1 MKKFNTSDPESGS
14 DENDSDIESQ
24 KGIKPLVNALKN
36 HENHKFDLND
46 NFFLAM
52 NGEIELLDKILPEDI
67 DRYDSHN
74 FSVLHYATRFQHYEL
89 AIGLIEK
96 GAKINHKDKEK
107 TPFHLVCE
115 HSKLLNGDQSSKLL
129 EDLLM
134 KMIETDRTIL
144 FCKDKYDYTGLH
156 YAASN
161 GNCNVV
167 QNILKASKKGLVVN
181 CQNLEGDTAIMMAA
195 GNGHM
200 KVVQELI
207 NAKADINLSNK
218 KRQNIFHVAIA
229 RDQPKI
235 LQIII
240 HIIKLPKL
248 LNMVDETEGSP
259 LHIAAKQNDNT
270 ECLEILLSSEHMNKE
285 LAVQKFGEDED
296 SPCHVAAK
304 HGCID
309 VLEMFLNKYPFA
321 AQIQNNKN
329 LTPLQVS
336 AASGKLECMNLLLNW
351 EADFNDCMD
360 QRGKMLIAAAEN
372 GHALVVKKLLDGQTD
387 VVQEAL
393 MAAIRNRHTSVI
405 ETIIDTGSHSLYKAA
420 LEEKEMIHKGT
431 ENTIGKINEPMCKED
446 KIDKDTRIKKPATSP
461 MRELIKHFPKLAE
474 KVLFKCI
481 THKEDQL
488 VIDTEV
494 IEVKC
499 FKTETGLF
507 SCVDTYVDYN
517 NHPMMIMAKERHE
530 NLLKHPVS
538 LIWTKHQWTSYGRT
552 IFFIETMLYIFFLI
566 SVSIYSST
574 TLTTVS
580 FEKAM
585 NEMQYFT
592 KTDLFQARTSSD
604 VSWVL
609 TLISTLLCLLY
620 ELFQL
625 SSRKL
630 NYFYHVSSYVD
641 LSLCFTTLLLLAS
654 PDINITMMY
663 CSSHQ
668 CWKWPTAAILMTGAW
683 LNFLRYLKFFSF
695 FGIFLIMFVKI
706 LKTVMKLSLMLSV
719 FILAFSF
726 SFHITLADQDPFAGF
741 GWAYLKTAV
750 MSVGEFEF
758 DEIFRGDHKVA
769 FHTVTVVTFMVLIL
783 VMTIVLMNMLIGI
796 AVDNISKV
804 QADAELERVCSQIA
818 LVLEMRRPWYKRV
831 SSFTNILVEIMC
843 WKKRNKSN
851 QDNTISININEINDN
866 PSNSKIKKLYPR
878 IRRHIGMVNFMSNE
892 NVRKSYF
899 EKKQHQNPRLS
910 EVESLQEAVTF
921 LRHELKNDIQSLK
934 DSNAKL
940 SEIDSLQEAVACLRG
955 EFKDEIKVLKGL
967 STN

>member
-1 MKKFNTSDPESGS
+1 MESGS

-24 KGIKPLVNALKN
+24 KGIKPLVSALKD

-52 NGEIELLDKILPEDI
+52 NGEMELLNKILPEDI

-74 FSVLHYATRFQHYEL
+74 FSVLHYATRFQHYDL
-89 AIGLIEK
+89 AFELIEK
-96 GAKINHKDKEK
+96 GAKLNHKDKEK
-107 TPFHLVCE
+107 TPFHLLCE
-115 HSKLLNGDQSSKLL
+115 HSKPMIGDQSSKLL

-134 KMIETDRTIL
+134 KMIEIDPTIL
-144 FCKDKYDYTGLH
+144 FCKDKFGNTGLH

-167 QNILKASKKGLVVN
+167 KNLLKESKTSLEVN
-181 CQNLEGDTAIMMAA
+181 CQNLDGNSAIMMAA
-195 GNGHM
+195 ENGQ
-200 KVVQELI
+200 KEVVELLFDAEANI
-207 NAKADINLSNK
+207 TLKNK
-218 KRQNIFHVAIA
+218 KGQNIFHVVIA
-229 RDQPKI
+229 KDQPET
-235 LQIII
+235 LEIII
-240 HIIKLPKL
+240 KREKSFKL
-248 LNMVDETEGSP
+248 LKVVDEADGGP
-259 LHIAAKQNDNT
+259 LHIAAKQNNF
-270 ECLEILLSSEHMNKE
+270 ECLQTILSSVLMNKE

-304 HGCID
+304 HGCAN
-309 VLEMFLNKYPFA
+309 VLKIFLNKYPFA
-321 AQIQNNKN
+321 AQIQNHKN

-351 EADFNDCMD
+351 EADFNDCKD
-360 QRGKMLIAAAEN
+360 LRGKMLVAAAEN
-372 GHALVVKKLLDGQTD
+372 GHTPVVKELLDGQKD
-387 VVQEAL
+387 YVQEAL
-393 MAAIRNRHTSVI
+393 MAAIKNRHTSVI
-405 ETIIDTGSHSLYKAA
+405 ETIIDTGCNVLYKAA
-420 LEEKEMIHKGT
+420 LEEKEMSNKAT
-431 ENTIGKINEPMCKED
+431 EDKNEMINETAWKEEE
-446 KIDKDTRIKKPATSP
+446 IDKNKRIMKPALSP
-461 MRELIKHFPKLAE
+461 MRELIRHFPNLAE
-474 KVLFKCI
+474 KVLDKCI
-481 THKEDQL
+481 EEDEKSENWIINTKL
-488 VIDTEV
+488 FESSASDT
-494 IEVKC
+494 K
-499 FKTETGLF
+499 
-507 SCVDTYVDYN
+507 
-517 NHPMMIMAKERHE
+517 NHPMMIMSKERHE

-538 LIWTKHQWTSYGRT
+538 LIWTKHQWASYGRT

-566 SVSIYSST
+566 SVSVYSTT

-585 NEMQYFT
+585 NEMQNFT

-630 NYFYHVSSYVD
+630 NYFFHVSSYVD

-831 SSFTNILVEIMC
+831 SSFTNIIVEIVC
-843 WKKRNKSN
+843 FWKKRIKSN
-851 QDNTISININEINDN
+851 QDNTISINIKEINDN
-866 PSNSKIKKLYPR
+866 PSNSKIKKIFPR

-910 EVESLQEAVTF
+910 EIE
-921 LRHELKNDIQSLK
+921 
-934 DSNAKL
+934 
-940 SEIDSLQEAVACLRG
+940 SLQEAVACLRR
-955 EFKDEIKVLKGL
+955 EFKYEIQFLKDNNAKL
-967 STN
+967 SEIESLQEAVTCLSQYVRLSNH